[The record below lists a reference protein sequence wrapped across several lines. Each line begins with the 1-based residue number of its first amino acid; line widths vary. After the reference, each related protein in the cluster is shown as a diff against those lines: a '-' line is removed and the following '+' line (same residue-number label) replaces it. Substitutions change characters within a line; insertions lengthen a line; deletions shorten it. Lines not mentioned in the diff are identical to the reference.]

1 MIQVEFDVP
10 VPMRDGVRL
19 FADVYR
25 PAGGGAHPVLLQR
38 TPYDKSSPGAGS
50 GRLDAL
56 RAARAGYAVV
66 IQDVRGRYRSE
77 GEFYPFANE
86 SRDGC
91 DTVEWAAAQSW
102 STGRVGMYGGSYV
115 GATQWLAA
123 IARPPHLAAIAPS
136 VTSHDYYEGW
146 TYQGGALQLNFA
158 LSWALGLVLFNAGHL
173 ARRFGDLGTEVARL
187 TRALDHF
194 DEAARCLPPGATPAL
209 ARRELAPYWHDWL
222 AHPEN
227 DDYWRRWNIES
238 RHDTLDLPALHCGG
252 WYDIFLGGTLRNF
265 TGMRENAASETA
277 RAGQR
282 LIVGPWYHDR
292 PDSRIGE
299 VDFGVGAAGASV
311 DLDGRTLRFFDRWL
325 RDEDH
330 GYSDEA
336 PIDLF
341 VMGAN
346 EWRKEGEWPLAGTR
360 FVRHFLHSGGR
371 ARSLAG
377 DGALDTTAPGAE
389 PADHF
394 LYDPRDPVPT
404 RGGALCCHDPGVPY
418 GAFDQREVERRADV
432 LVYTSAALDAP
443 VEVIGPVT
451 LILHAASSA
460 PDTDFTAK
468 LVDVAPCGRA
478 VNLCDGIVRARYRRS
493 TSRAEP
499 IAPGRVYEYRI
510 DLGATA
516 NRFLPGHRI
525 RVEISSSNFPRFDRN
540 PNTGEPARGE
550 EDPRPAMQSVR
561 HDEHRPSHLLLPIVA
576 CG

>member
-38 TPYDKSSPGAGS
+38 TPYDKSSPGAES

-91 DTVEWAAAQSW
+91 DTVEWAAAQGW

-173 ARRFGDLGTEVARL
+173 ARRFGDLGPELARL

-194 DEAARCLPPGATPAL
+194 DEAARCLPPEATPAL

-227 DDYWRRWNIES
+227 DGYWRRWNIES
-238 RHDTLDLPALHCGG
+238 RHGTLDLPALHCGG
-252 WYDIFLGGTLRNF
+252 WYDVFLGGTLRNF
-265 TGMRENAASETA
+265 TGMRANAASERA

-292 PDSRIGE
+292 PEPRVGE

-336 PIDLF
+336 PVDLF

-346 EWRKEGEWPLAGTR
+346 EWRKAGEWPLAGTR

-404 RGGALCCHDPGVPY
+404 RGGALCCHDPAVPY
-418 GAFDQREVERRADV
+418 GAFDQREVEGRADV
-432 LVYTSAALDAP
+432 LVYTSAALEAP

-478 VNLCDGIVRARYRRS
+478 INLCDGIVRARYRGS
-493 TSRAEP
+493 TSRAER
-499 IAPGRVYEYRI
+499 IVPGRVYEYRI

-516 NRFLPGHRI
+516 NRFPPGHRI
-525 RVEISSSNFPRFDRN
+525 RVEVSSSNFPRFDRN
-540 PNTGEPARGE
+540 PNTGEPVRGE
-550 EDPRPAMQSVR
+550 ADPRPAVQSVR
-561 HDEHRPSHLLLPIVA
+561 HDEHCPSHLLLPIVA

>member
-10 VPMRDGVRL
+10 VPMRDGARL
-19 FADVYR
+19 FADLYR
-25 PAGGGAHPVLLQR
+25 PAGGGACPVLLQR
-38 TPYDKSSPGAGS
+38 TPYDKSSPGAES
-50 GRLDAL
+50 GRLDTI

-77 GEFYPFANE
+77 GEFYAFVNE
-86 SRDGC
+86 SRDGY

-102 STGRVGMYGGSYV
+102 STGRVAMYGGSYV

-123 IARPPHLAAIAPS
+123 IAKPPHLCAIAPS

-158 LSWALGLVLFNAGHL
+158 LSWALGLALFNAEHL
-173 ARRFGDLGTEVARL
+173 ERRLGDLGEEIAGL

-194 DEAARCLPPGATPAL
+194 DEAARHLPLETQPAF
-209 ARRELAPYWHDWL
+209 ARRDLAPYYQDWL

-227 DDYWRRWNIES
+227 DDYWRRWNVAS
-238 RHDTLDLPALHCGG
+238 RHHTLDLPALHCGG

-265 TGMRENAASETA
+265 AGMCENAASEAA

-282 LIVGPWYHDR
+282 LIIGPWYHDR
-292 PDSRIGE
+292 PDARIGE
-299 VDFGVGAAGASV
+299 VDFGVDADGAGV
-311 DLDGRTLRFFDRWL
+311 DLDGRALRFFDRWL
-325 RDEDH
+325 RDEDG
-330 GYSDEA
+330 GYSEEA

-346 EWRKEGEWPLAGTR
+346 EWRKEREWPPARAR
-360 FVRHFLHSGGR
+360 FIRHFLHSGGR
-371 ARSLAG
+371 AQTFSG
-377 DGALDTTAPGAE
+377 DGVLDTSGPGAE
-389 PADHF
+389 PPDHF
-394 LYDPRDPVPT
+394 LFDPRDPVPT
-404 RGGALCCHDPGVPY
+404 HGGALCCHGAQVPY
-418 GAFDQREVERRADV
+418 GAFDQREVERRSDV
-432 LVYTSAALDAP
+432 LVYTSTALDAP
-443 VEVIGPVT
+443 VEVTGPVT
-451 LILHAASSA
+451 LTLYAASSA

-478 VNLCDGIVRARYRRS
+478 INLCDGIVRARYRNS

-499 IAPGRVYEYRI
+499 ISPGRVYEYRI
-510 DLGATA
+510 DLGATG

-540 PNTGEPARGE
+540 PNTGTPARRE
-550 EDPRPAMQSVR
+550 EDLRPAVQTIL
-561 HDEHRPSHLLLPIVA
+561 HDERHPSHLTLPVVP

>member
-38 TPYDKSSPGAGS
+38 TPYDKSSPGAAS
-50 GRLDAL
+50 GRLDAV
-56 RAARAGYAVV
+56 RAARSGYAVV
-66 IQDVRGRYRSE
+66 VQDVRGRYRSE

-91 DTVEWAAAQSW
+91 DTVEWAAAQAW

-123 IARPPHLAAIAPS
+123 LARPPHLAAIAPS

-146 TYQGGALQLNFA
+146 TYQGGALQLNFT
-158 LSWALGLVLFNAGHL
+158 LSWALSLVLFNAGHL

-194 DEAARCLPPGATPAL
+194 DETARCLPPEAAPAL

-222 AHPEN
+222 AHPGN

-238 RHDTLDLPALHCGG
+238 RHHTLDLPALHCGG
-252 WYDIFLGGTLRNF
+252 WYDVFLGGTLRNF

-299 VDFGVGAAGASV
+299 VDFGVGAAGESI

-346 EWRKEGEWPLAGTR
+346 EWRKEGEWPLAGAR

-377 DGALDTTAPGAE
+377 DGVLDTTAPGAE

-394 LYDPRDPVPT
+394 LHDPRDPVPT

-432 LVYTSAALDAP
+432 LVYTSAALEAP

-451 LILHAASSA
+451 LVLHAASSA

-478 VNLCDGIVRARYRRS
+478 INLCDGIVRARYRGS

-525 RVEISSSNFPRFDRN
+525 RVEIASSNFPRFDRN

-550 EDPRPAMQSVR
+550 VDLRPAMQSVR
-561 HDEHRPSHLLLPIVA
+561 HDEHCPSHLLLPIVA